1 MNRRTQIDMVTWSRC
16 HACSQFHLRKE
27 REGERYGFH
36 NALFTHA
43 RYQTAFIHSLIH
55 ETTNEA
61 SNRAKTD
68 RSFPSSAGAKCVT
81 GAKSSRDL
89 ETPIG
94 PVVCRG
100 SNCSQLV
107 PAEFLL
113 FLPVLVCTYTEN
125 TEWQAC
131 IHDTCD
137 GVESRADYALRGAHA
152 FLSSRLRDCRNWSR
166 GDKWEMRFGLS
177 LLFTPCPA

>member
-1 MNRRTQIDMVTWSRC
+1 MFPVP
-16 HACSQFHLRKE
+16 LKE
-27 REGERYGFH
+27 RERKRERDTDSIMLFLRMRVTKRH
-36 NALFTHA
+36 SFTHSYTK
-43 RYQTAFIHSLIH
+43 RRMRPLIVRKPNVRSLRTA
-55 ETTNEA
+55 
-61 SNRAKTD
+61 
-68 RSFPSSAGAKCVT
+68 

-137 GVESRADYALRGAHA
+137 GVESRADYALG
-152 FLSSRLRDCRNWSR
+152 SSRVPLLATSR
-166 GDKWEMRFGLS
+166 L
-177 LLFTPCPA
+177 P